1 MSHADLESALSNARV
16 IVCAGTGGVGKTT
29 ISAALALEAAQA
41 GRATLV
47 LTIDPARRLAD
58 ALGLDELGPT
68 PKSVDI
74 DSLTKGAGSRTIEG
88 SLSAMMLD
96 PKPTFDGIVS
106 RFARDEA
113 TRDRILENRIYRNLS
128 EALAGSAEYAAMIQV
143 YELIEGGDYD
153 LIVVDTP
160 PADHALDFL
169 RAPKR
174 MREFL
179 ESRFVKSLVHPAVS
193 ASRFGARILG
203 RGLERILSLIERV
216 AGGGFLDDIS
226 EFMQAVDGLSLGL
239 DERSKRVEEFLLGP
253 ESSFILVCGGHAR
266 ANASAMEFLSELDA
280 FRVPLVSVVANRLRP
295 WPLDV
300 PAKAGDFSLSDP
312 QVEADAKKLSEA
324 IGTPN
329 IGAEIVT
336 RLAEYAEVCASQNR
350 GLADLERAARARKI
364 ACLRIQELS
373 GDVDRLEGLAAIGRM
388 LATASAADEKRVD
401 A

>member
-1 MSHADLESALSNARV
+1 MSHADLASALRDARV

-58 ALGLDELGPT
+58 ALGIEELGPT
-68 PKSVDI
+68 PKNVDI
-74 DSLTKGAGSRTIEG
+74 QSLDEGTGAKTNAG

-96 PKPTFDGIVS
+96 PKPTFDGIVA
-106 RFARDEA
+106 RFAPDEA

-143 YELIEGGDYD
+143 YELIEGENYD

-203 RGLERILSLIERV
+203 RGLDRIMSLIERV

-266 ANASAMEFLSELDA
+266 ANASAIEFLSELDA
-280 FRVPLVSVVANRLRP
+280 LRVPLVAVVANRLRP
-295 WPLDV
+295 WPLEV
-300 PAKAGDFSLSDP
+300 PPQADDFSLTDP

-324 IGTPN
+324 IGIPN
-329 IGAEIVT
+329 VGTEIVA
-336 RLAEYAEVCASQNR
+336 RLEEYAEICASQNR
-350 GLADLERAARARKI
+350 GLSELEGAARARKI

-388 LATASAADEKRVD
+388 LSTASAARRGRADP
-401 A
+401 

>member
-1 MSHADLESALSNARV
+1 MSHTDLAAALRDARI

-58 ALGLDELGPT
+58 ALGVEELGPT
-68 PKSVDI
+68 PQSVDI
-74 DSLTKGAGSRTIEG
+74 ESLSRGVLSKTNAG

-106 RFARDEA
+106 RFAPDDA
-113 TRDRILENRIYRNLS
+113 TRERILENRIYRNLS
-128 EALAGSAEYAAMIQV
+128 DALAGSAEYAAMIQV
-143 YELIEGGDYD
+143 YDLIEGGAYD

-203 RGLERILSLIERV
+203 RGLQRILTLIERV
-216 AGGGFLDDIS
+216 AGGGFLEDVS

-239 DERSKRVEEFLLGP
+239 DERSKRVEQFLLGP

-266 ANASAMEFLSELDA
+266 ANASAIDFLSELDA

-300 PAKAGDFSLSDP
+300 PPRAGDFSLTNP
-312 QVEADAKKLSEA
+312 RVEADAKKLSEA
-324 IGTPN
+324 IGIPN
-329 IGAEIVT
+329 VGAEIVA

-350 GLADLERAARARKI
+350 GLADLEEAARARKI

-388 LATASAADEKRVD
+388 LSTAAAERRDR
-401 A
+401 AGS